1 MAKKQKDA
9 GRKSTA
15 AAAAERMFMGGMPQE
30 EQDEELMQSPMRM
43 VVASFIKDKIAMVGL
58 CLFVIIFLCCMILP
72 FFFPIE
78 LNYQDVTQAN
88 AAPGFGLLKVPDS
101 LQGNVQALS
110 VGSTFSV
117 GLDKDGNVYEWGTF
131 PTDKLKN
138 IPAAD
143 EMGQLTQISAGYD
156 HVLAVNAEGQ
166 IFTWGNDR
174 MGLTS
179 VPVELEVS
187 RQPIKQVSA
196 GHQFS
201 LALTENGRLY
211 NWGSSYLLSIYFPE
225 GVQGNIAQFE
235 DNPNIVIA
243 LTNDGR
249 VEPLSNKPSA
259 YTNVPEEVQGNT
271 VDIALSDESAAAL
284 TADGQVYTWGNNV
297 YGSMNVPE
305 EIQGHV
311 VDIEGGRY
319 HYTAILDDG
328 TVTSWGNNNFGQT
341 NAPEMTGVTD
351 IFTNYFG
358 SYAIDENGHAESWGL
373 DGYLMGTDQLGRDVF
388 RRLLLG
394 GRMTMTVGFIA
405 VIIST
410 FIGVLVGG
418 ISGYKG
424 GKIDNLLMR
433 LTEIVSSIP
442 FLPFC
447 IILSS
452 ILGNS
457 ISELQRIILI
467 MFILG
472 LLSWPGIAR
481 LVRGSVLAE
490 REQEF
495 VTAAKA
501 LGVKEFGIILRHI
514 LPNII
519 TVIIVNATLD
529 FATCMLTESSLS
541 FIGFGVT
548 EPNATWGNM
557 LNGAQNGQVIEN
569 YWWRWLFPAIAF
581 GICTISINCVG
592 DGLRDAIDPKSK
604 ER

>member
-1 MAKKQKDA
+1 M
-9 GRKSTA
+9 
-15 AAAAERMFMGGMPQE
+15 
-30 EQDEELMQSPMRM
+30 
-43 VVASFIKDKIAMVGL
+43 
-58 CLFVIIFLCCMILP
+58 
-72 FFFPIE
+72 
-78 LNYQDVTQAN
+78 
-88 AAPGFGLLKVPDS
+88 
-101 LQGNVQALS
+101 
-110 VGSTFSV
+110 
-117 GLDKDGNVYEWGTF
+117 
-131 PTDKLKN
+131 
-138 IPAAD
+138 
-143 EMGQLTQISAGYD
+143 
-156 HVLAVNAEGQ
+156 
-166 IFTWGNDR
+166 
-174 MGLTS
+174 
-179 VPVELEVS
+179 
-187 RQPIKQVSA
+187 
-196 GHQFS
+196 
-201 LALTENGRLY
+201 
-211 NWGSSYLLSIYFPE
+211 
-225 GVQGNIAQFE
+225 QGNIAQFE
-235 DNPNIVIA
+235 DNPNIVLA

-358 SYAIDENGHAESWGL
+358 SYAIDENGNTESWGL